1 MCIQESW
8 LSENAA
14 LSFLQIDGFRCYSQG
29 SAHIGLLTYISED
42 RHASKINMNIDS
54 TAWEGLFIRIKDP
67 ENQKDLILGN
77 IYRPPHNNNQIN
89 IDTLVTELDP
99 MLSPFTNTREDFLI
113 AGDFDINLL
122 QMSWTKSTMPN
133 SLT

>member
-1 MCIQESW
+1 
-8 LSENAA
+8 
-14 LSFLQIDGFRCYSQG
+14 
-29 SAHIGLLTYISED
+29 
-42 RHASKINMNIDS
+42 MNIDS
-54 TAWEGLFIRIKDP
+54 TAWEGLFIRSKDL
-67 ENQKDLILGN
+67 ENQKHLVLGN
-77 IYRPPHNNNQIN
+77 IYRPPHDNNQIN